1 MLGSNPKRELY
12 RKEKMQG
19 FELMCGLVAAVIQE
33 DPVKWPNMDE
43 VVRQFSKIKAGLS
56 PWKLRSQF
64 MLERRVGI
72 VQSTTHWAR
81 QLYLMMRRI
90 PAIPS
95 P

>member
-1 MLGSNPKRELY
+1 M
-12 RKEKMQG
+12 
-19 FELMCGLVAAVIQE
+19 IQE

-56 PWKLRSQF
+56 PWKLRSRF

-72 VQSTTHWAR
+72 VQSATHWAH
-81 QLYLMMRRI
+81 QLYLLARHT

-95 P
+95 H